1 MAKELELK
9 LRCVEPVL
17 WQSLLDVI
25 ISHGGM
31 TVAESTEKQLINTYY
46 DTSDL
51 ELNKRKVALRIRE
64 KDKQFIQTLKTEGV
78 SIAGV
83 HQRGEW
89 EWVLAKNELNKN
101 FLRETKAW
109 EPELA
114 RLEFVPVFNTD
125 FMRTSQDF
133 HLEGCLFE
141 LVLDRGKIT
150 TLQSE
155 SFELIDEVEVEF
167 KSLLVTGDDVTVGS
181 SNPVLGHDEKAI
193 ANVVAIMRELAAQL
207 VKDLPLAL
215 DDRSKAERG
224 YRLFESTQ
232 C

>member
-9 LRCVEPVL
+9 LRCIEPVL
-17 WQSLLDVI
+17 WQSLLNAI
-25 ISHGGM
+25 TSHGGM
-31 TVAESTEKQLINTYY
+31 TVAESKEKQLINTYY

-64 KDKQFIQTLKTEGV
+64 KDKQFIQTLKTAGF

-89 EWVLAKNELNKN
+89 EWVLAENALNKN
-101 FLRETKAW
+101 FLRETKSW

-114 RLEFVPVFNTD
+114 RLEFIPVFNTD

-133 HLEGCLFE
+133 NLEGCLFE

-155 SFELIDEVEVEF
+155 SFELIDEFEVEF
-167 KSLLVTGDDVTVGS
+167 KSFLVTTDDVTVGS
-181 SNPVLGHDEKAI
+181 SHPALTHEEKAI
-193 ANVVAIMRELAAQL
+193 EHVVSIMRELAAQL
-207 VKDLPLAL
+207 VKALPLAL

-224 YRLFESTQ
+224 YRLFGAT
-232 C
+232 

>member
-9 LRCVEPVL
+9 LRCVEPVF
-17 WQSLLDVI
+17 WQSLLDAI
-25 ISHGGM
+25 TSHGGM
-31 TVAESTEKQLINTYY
+31 TVAESKEKQLINTYY

-64 KDKQFIQTLKTEGV
+64 KDKQFIQTLKTAGF

-89 EWVLAKNELNKN
+89 EWVLAENALNKN
-101 FLRETKAW
+101 FLRETKSW

-114 RLEFVPVFNTD
+114 RLEFIPVFNTD

-155 SFELIDEVEVEF
+155 SFELIDEFEVEF
-167 KSLLVTGDDVTVGS
+167 KSFLVTTDDVTVGS
-181 SNPVLGHDEKAI
+181 SHPALTHEEKAI
-193 ANVVAIMRELAAQL
+193 EHVVSIMRELAAQL
-207 VKDLPLAL
+207 VKALPLAL

-224 YRLFESTQ
+224 YRLFGAT
-232 C
+232 